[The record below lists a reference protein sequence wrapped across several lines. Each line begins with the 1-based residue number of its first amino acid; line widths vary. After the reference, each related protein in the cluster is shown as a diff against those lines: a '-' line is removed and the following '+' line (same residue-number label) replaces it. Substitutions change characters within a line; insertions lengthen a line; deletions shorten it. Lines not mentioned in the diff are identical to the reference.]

1 MKRVQRKF
9 ALAWLLA
16 LVAAIYLPA
25 AAAQTVT
32 MTDSL
37 KFQPSQIE
45 VPVGTTVTWNNTSS
59 VVHTVTAD
67 PSKAN
72 DPAHVKLPEGAETF
86 DSGMIQPGG
95 SFSHTFETP
104 GEYRYFCIP
113 HEGVGMIG
121 TVTVTE

>member
-1 MKRVQRKF
+1 MMRVQRKF
-9 ALAWLLA
+9 ALSWLLA